1 MDPTATAGAG
11 ADALGVVAAG
21 AQLIAPID
29 VRASAKENPKLD
41 RAKYF
46 IVVAKG
52 EIRLSEPA
60 KMYYSKLPPSS
71 ERRLFQGV
79 TRVSV

>member
-1 MDPTATAGAG
+1 LDPTATAGAG
-11 ADALGVVAAG
+11 ADALGVVATG

-29 VRASAKENPKLD
+29 VRASAKENPQLD

-46 IVVAKG
+46 IVVAEG

-60 KMYYSKLPPSS
+60 EMYYSKLPS

-79 TRVSV
+79 TRVSVE